1 MKRILAATTAL
12 LGVMVAQNAWAAAVT
27 TNMGATA
34 GIGATCAAVTSTS
47 LAFHTVTTLLESD
60 SIATVTTNCTSGAG
74 YDIGM
79 GLGANPNVLQRQLK
93 GLTATNLVNYGIFQD
108 GAHLIPWGTTL
119 GVDTVTL
126 VGTGGNQATT
136 VYGQIPS
143 GQTVASD
150 QYSDTILITVT
161 Y

>member
-1 MKRILAATTAL
+1 MKRIFAATTAL
-12 LGVMVAQNAWAAAVT
+12 LGVMVAQNAWAATVT
-27 TNMGATA
+27 TSMGATA
-34 GIGATCAAVTSTS
+34 GVGAACAAVTSTS
-47 LAFHTVTTLLESD
+47 LAFHTVTTLVESD
-60 SIATVTTNCTSGAG
+60 SIATVTTNCTLGAG

-79 GLGANPNVLQRQLK
+79 GLGANPAGLQRQLT
-93 GLTATNLVNYGIFQD
+93 GIVNTNLVNYGIFQNV
-108 GAHLIPWGTTL
+108 GHSIPWGTTF

-126 VGTGGNQATT
+126 VGTGANQTTT